1 MEKVTHRVIHRPAF
15 RIRFFNSAKV
25 LSMYS
30 ILLSAGWPIWPL
42 LIISILGLAIVIER
56 AWYLRQIQI
65 FPKNCLESAFSL
77 ANSLSSG
84 KSVSEP
90 EISALKQSSPAG
102 SLFAALLREKS
113 QSAEAESAL
122 EELQATAQTEWLKLD
137 RYLGA
142 LATIATIA
150 PLLGLFGT
158 VVGMIEIFGS
168 QGSINGASSSP
179 QQLAHGISVALYNT
193 AFGLLIAIPALAAWR
208 SLRAM
213 ANQRQRECEE
223 FTRQL
228 FKKLYPTDSS
238 AS

>member
-1 MEKVTHRVIHRPAF
+1 
-15 RIRFFNSAKV
+15 
-25 LSMYS
+25 MYS

-42 LIISILGLAIVIER
+42 LIISVIGLAIVIER
-56 AWYLRQIQI
+56 AWYLRQIQV
-65 FPKNCLESAFSL
+65 FPKDCLETAFGL
-77 ANSLSSG
+77 ANTISNG
-84 KSVSEP
+84 KSVTES
-90 EISALKQSSPAG
+90 EISSLKQSSLAG
-102 SLFAALLREKS
+102 NLFACVLREKI
-113 QSAEAESAL
+113 QGNSADSAI
-122 EELQATAQTEWLKLD
+122 EELQATAQSIWLKLD

-168 QGSINGASSSP
+168 QGAINGGAGSP

-208 SLRAM
+208 SLRSI

-228 FKKLYPTDSS
+228 FKKLYPIT
-238 AS
+238 ASNTAP

>member
-1 MEKVTHRVIHRPAF
+1 
-15 RIRFFNSAKV
+15 
-25 LSMYS
+25 MYS

-42 LIISILGLAIVIER
+42 LIISILGLAIAIER
-56 AWYLRQIQI
+56 AWYLRRVNIL
-65 FPKNCLESAFSL
+65 PKSTLETAFSL
-77 ANSLSSG
+77 TNQLSMQ
-84 KSVSEP
+84 KSVSDL
-90 EISALKQSSPAG
+90 AMNQLAQSSPAAP
-102 SLFAALLREKS
+102 LLACALLEKS
-113 QSAEAESAL
+113 LGNSSDTAL
-122 EELQATAQTEWLKLD
+122 EEIQALAQSTFLKLD

-168 QGSINGASSSP
+168 QGAIAGNAGSP

-208 SLRAM
+208 GLRAM

-223 FTRQL
+223 FTRQI
-228 FKKLYPTDSS
+228 FKKLYPSNS
-238 AS
+238 

>member
-1 MEKVTHRVIHRPAF
+1 
-15 RIRFFNSAKV
+15 
-25 LSMYS
+25 MYT

-42 LIISILGLAIVIER
+42 LLISIIGLAIVIER
-56 AWYLRQIQI
+56 AWYLRKIQV
-65 FPKNCLESAFSL
+65 F
-77 ANSLSSG
+77 
-84 KSVSEP
+84 
-90 EISALKQSSPAG
+90 PAG
-102 SLFAALLREKS
+102 SLETAFTLATQLESGKTVPSSEIERLARLSPAMPLLANVLQEKLS
-113 QSAEAESAL
+113 GSSSEAAL
-122 EELQATAQTEWLKLD
+122 EELQSIAQATWHKLE

-168 QGSINGASSSP
+168 QGAISSGSASP

-208 SLRAM
+208 GLRAI
-213 ANQRQRECEE
+213 ANQRERECEE

-228 FKKLYPTDSS
+228 FKKLFTQ
-238 AS
+238 

>member
-1 MEKVTHRVIHRPAF
+1 
-15 RIRFFNSAKV
+15 
-25 LSMYS
+25 MYS

-42 LIISILGLAIVIER
+42 LIISIIGLAIVLER
-56 AWYLRQIQI
+56 CWYLQKNHI
-65 FPKNCLESAFSL
+65 FPKNCLESIFSL
-77 ANSLSSG
+77 TNQMVKDRSA
-84 KSVSEP
+84 VSEQQVAEVVNLSP
-90 EISALKQSSPAG
+90 ASPLLACALK
-102 SLFAALLREKS
+102 EKLS
-113 QSAEAESAL
+113 GCSAEAAL
-122 EELQATAQTEWLKLD
+122 EELQASAQTTWQKFD

-142 LATIATIA
+142 LATIATVA

-168 QGSINGASSSP
+168 QGAMNGAAGSP

-208 SLRAM
+208 GLRAM

-223 FTRQL
+223 FTRQI

-238 AS
+238 K

>member
-1 MEKVTHRVIHRPAF
+1 
-15 RIRFFNSAKV
+15 
-25 LSMYS
+25 MYS

-42 LIISILGLAIVIER
+42 LIISIIGLAILMER
-56 AWYLRQIQI
+56 SWYLRQVHI
-65 FPKNCLESAFSL
+65 FPKGCLETAFTL
-77 ANSLSSG
+77 ANQV
-84 KSVSEP
+84 VSQKTLASEQ
-90 EISALKQSSPAG
+90 ITQLAQLSPA
-102 SLFAALLREKS
+102 SPLLACVLREKS
-113 QSAEAESAL
+113 AGNNTQSAL
-122 EELQATAQTEWLKLD
+122 EELQAVAQATWLKFD

-168 QGSINGASSSP
+168 QGAINGAGSP

-208 SLRAM
+208 TLRAI

-228 FKKLYPTDSS
+228 FKKLYPTES
-238 AS
+238 A

>member
-1 MEKVTHRVIHRPAF
+1 
-15 RIRFFNSAKV
+15 
-25 LSMYS
+25 MYS

-42 LIISILGLAIVIER
+42 LIISIIGLAIVIER
-56 AWYLRQIQI
+56 TWYLRQIQV
-65 FPKNCLESAFSL
+65 FPKDCLESAFSL
-77 ANSLSSG
+77 ANAISNG
-84 KSVSEP
+84 KSITES
-90 EISALKQSSPAG
+90 EISSLKQSSLAG
-102 SLFAALLREKS
+102 NLFACLLREKL
-113 QSAEAESAL
+113 QGNSADSAI
-122 EELQATAQTEWLKLD
+122 EELQVLAQSIWLKLD

-142 LATIATIA
+142 LATIATVA

-168 QGSINGASSSP
+168 QGAINGGAGSP

-208 SLRAM
+208 SLRSI

-228 FKKLYPTDSS
+228 FKKLYPITGTNT
-238 AS
+238 AP

>member
-1 MEKVTHRVIHRPAF
+1 
-15 RIRFFNSAKV
+15 
-25 LSMYS
+25 MYS

-42 LIISILGLAIVIER
+42 LIISIIGLAIVIER
-56 AWYLRQIQI
+56 SWYLRQIHI
-65 FPKNCLESAFSL
+65 FPKGCLETAFSL
-77 ANSLSSG
+77 CNQLLKENKPSDTQISDLANLSPASPLLG
-84 KSVSEP
+84 CV
-90 EISALKQSSPAG
+90 LKERLNGSSP
-102 SLFAALLREKS
+102 
-113 QSAEAESAL
+113 EAAL
-122 EELQATAQTEWLKLD
+122 EELQVVAQMTWFKLD
-137 RYLGA
+137 RYLGI

-168 QGSINGASSSP
+168 QGAISGAGSP

-208 SLRAM
+208 GLKVI

-228 FKKLYPTDSS
+228 FKKLYLTQ

>member
-1 MEKVTHRVIHRPAF
+1 
-15 RIRFFNSAKV
+15 
-25 LSMYS
+25 MYS

-42 LIISILGLAIVIER
+42 LIISILGLAIAIER
-56 AWYLRQIQI
+56 AWYLRQIHI
-65 FPKNCLESAFSL
+65 FPKKCLETAFSL
-77 ANSLSSG
+77 ANQMLG
-84 KSVSEP
+84 AKSMVSDQQIAEFTNTSP
-90 EISALKQSSPAG
+90 ASPLFACALKEKLAG
-102 SLFAALLREKS
+102 SSSDA
-113 QSAEAESAL
+113 AL
-122 EELQATAQTEWLKLD
+122 EELQATAQTTWLKLD

-168 QGSINGASSSP
+168 QGAINGAVGSP

-208 SLRAM
+208 GLRAM
-213 ANQRQRECEE
+213 ANQRRRECEE

-228 FKKLYPTDSS
+228 FRKLYPND
-238 AS
+238 AVEINK

>member
-1 MEKVTHRVIHRPAF
+1 
-15 RIRFFNSAKV
+15 
-25 LSMYS
+25 MYS

-42 LIISILGLAIVIER
+42 LIISIIGLAIVIER
-56 AWYLRQIQI
+56 SWYLRQIHI
-65 FPKNCLESAFSL
+65 FPKGSLEAVFSL
-77 ANSLSSG
+77 CNQIAAQ
-84 KSVSEP
+84 KTVSEVQVTDL
-90 EISALKQSSPAG
+90 AQLSPATPLFTCVLKEKLNG
-102 SLFAALLREKS
+102 SSAA
-113 QSAEAESAL
+113 AAL
-122 EELQATAQTEWLKLD
+122 EELQALAQATWLKLD
-137 RYLGA
+137 RYLVA
-142 LATIATIA
+142 LATIATVA

-168 QGSINGASSSP
+168 QGAINGAGGSP

-208 SLRAM
+208 GLRAM

-228 FKKLYPTDSS
+228 FKKLYPSD

>member
-1 MEKVTHRVIHRPAF
+1 
-15 RIRFFNSAKV
+15 
-25 LSMYS
+25 MYS

-42 LIISILGLAIVIER
+42 LVISILGLAIALER
-56 AWYLRQIQI
+56 SWYLRQIHI
-65 FPKNCLESAFSL
+65 FPKNCLETAFSL
-77 ANSLSSG
+77 TNQMVNSKAG
-84 KSVSEP
+84 TAVSELQLAELAQLSP
-90 EISALKQSSPAG
+90 VSPLLACTLKEKLSGSS
-102 SLFAALLREKS
+102 
-113 QSAEAESAL
+113 AESAL
-122 EELQATAQTEWLKLD
+122 EELQATAQSTWLKLD

-168 QGSINGASSSP
+168 QGAINGAAGSP

-208 SLRAM
+208 GLRAM

-223 FTRQL
+223 FTRQI
-228 FKKLYPTDSS
+228 FKKLYPTDS

>member
-1 MEKVTHRVIHRPAF
+1 
-15 RIRFFNSAKV
+15 
-25 LSMYS
+25 MYS

-42 LIISILGLAIVIER
+42 LIISIIGLAIVLER
-56 AWYLRQIQI
+56 SWYLRQIHI
-65 FPKNCLESAFSL
+65 FPKNCLETAFGLSNQLLSQKSL
-77 ANSLSSG
+77 AD
-84 KSVSEP
+84 EQ
-90 EISALKQSSPAG
+90 ISTLAQLSPA
-102 SLFAALLREKS
+102 SPLLACVLREKAAGAS
-113 QSAEAESAL
+113 SDTAL
-122 EELQATAQTEWLKLD
+122 EELQALAQMTWFKLD
-137 RYLGA
+137 RYLGI

-168 QGSINGASSSP
+168 QGAINGAGNP

-208 SLRAM
+208 GLKAI

-228 FKKLYPTDSS
+228 FKKLYPTDT
-238 AS
+238 AQ

>member
-1 MEKVTHRVIHRPAF
+1 
-15 RIRFFNSAKV
+15 
-25 LSMYS
+25 MYS

-42 LIISILGLAIVIER
+42 LIISIIGLAIVIER
-56 AWYLRQIQI
+56 TWYLRQIQV
-65 FPKNCLESAFSL
+65 FPKDCLESAFGL
-77 ANSLSSG
+77 ANAISNG
-84 KSVSEP
+84 KSITES
-90 EISALKQSSPAG
+90 EISSLKQSSLAG
-102 SLFAALLREKS
+102 NLFACLLREKL
-113 QSAEAESAL
+113 QGNSADSAI
-122 EELQATAQTEWLKLD
+122 EELQATAQSIWLKLD

-142 LATIATIA
+142 LATIATVA

-168 QGSINGASSSP
+168 QGAINGGAGSP

-208 SLRAM
+208 SLRSI

-228 FKKLYPTDSS
+228 FKKLYPITGMNT
-238 AS
+238 AP